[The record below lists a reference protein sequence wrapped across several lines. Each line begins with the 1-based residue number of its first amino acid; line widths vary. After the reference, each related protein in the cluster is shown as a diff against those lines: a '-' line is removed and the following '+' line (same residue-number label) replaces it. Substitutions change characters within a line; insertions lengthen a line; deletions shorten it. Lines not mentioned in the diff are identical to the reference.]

1 MRLHFSIPLCLFML
15 LAGMTGTGKAQPPK
29 REVRAVWLTT
39 IGGLD
44 WPRSK
49 ANNASGTERQKKEL
63 TDILDRLQ
71 AARFNT
77 VFLQTRIRST
87 VIYPSQIEPW
97 DDCLTGHTDKDP
109 GYDPLAFAIEEC
121 HKRHLEL
128 HAWVVAFPGNSFA
141 KAKALGRKAMQRRL
155 PGMCIKTNDN
165 WMLNP
170 GEPATAN
177 YLASI
182 CHEITRNYDIDGI
195 HLDYM
200 RYPEKEVRFND
211 AATYRK
217 YGNGLPLA
225 TWRRNNV
232 SKCAEA
238 VHAAVKRL
246 KPWVRVSCSPIG
258 KHDDLPRFT
267 SKGWNAY
274 ATVYQDAQSWLQKGW
289 MDMLVPMM
297 YFQGN
302 HFFPFAQDWI
312 ENSYGRIIVPGLAA
326 YFLAKGQKDW
336 PLDIIERENHVVR
349 IMGAS
354 GQAYFR
360 SRFVTENTKGIYD
373 FLKNCFYPTPAFTP
387 ALTWEKTERPPAPTG
402 LHIARQNGKARLIWD
417 APANRKD
424 ITYNI
429 YSSFVLPVDTGN
441 TENLVAY
448 GLRDTGFD
456 LGTDIP
462 DTYRPH
468 YAVTIMDR
476 YGNESKPACLDAP
489 RLHLSGPICNGRLS
503 LKGDTLLLPAKNREE
518 YLLLTDMSGRIVST
532 LPYTERMDIHP
543 LKPGLYDIRTL
554 EKKGKSHFLGRL
566 FRK

>member
-1 MRLHFSIPLCLFML
+1 MKLHFSIPLCLL
-15 LAGMTGTGKAQPPK
+15 LLLSGLPGAGKAQPPK

-44 WPRSK
+44 WPREK
-49 ANNASGTERQKKEL
+49 ANNAKGIERQKQEL

-77 VFLQTRIRST
+77 IILQTRIRST
-87 VIYPSQIEPW
+87 VIYPSLIEPW
-97 DDCLTGHTDKDP
+97 DDCLTGHTDKAP

-128 HAWVVAFPGNSFA
+128 HAWVVAFPGNSFV
-141 KAKALGRKAMQRRL
+141 KAKALGRKAMQHRL
-155 PGMCIKTNDN
+155 PRLCIKTNDY

-182 CHEITRNYDIDGI
+182 CSEITRNYDIDGI
-195 HLDYM
+195 HLDYI
-200 RYPEKEVRFND
+200 RYPEKEIRFND

-217 YGNGLPLA
+217 YGKGQSLSA
-225 TWRRNNV
+225 WRRNNV
-232 SKCAEA
+232 SRCAEA
-238 VHAAVKRL
+238 IHAAVKQL

-258 KHDDLPRFT
+258 KHDDLPRYT

-274 ATVYQDAQSWLQKGW
+274 TTVYQEAQNWLRNGW

-297 YFQGN
+297 YFEGN
-302 HFFPFAQDWI
+302 HFYPFAKDWI
-312 ENSYGRIIVPGLAA
+312 ENSHGRIIVPGLGA

-336 PLDIIERENHVVR
+336 PLDIIERENYVVR
-349 IMGAS
+349 SMGAS

-360 SRFVTENTKGIYD
+360 SRFVTENTKGLYD
-373 FLKNCFYPTPAFTP
+373 FLKNCFYTTPAFTP
-387 ALTWEKTERPPAPTG
+387 ALTWEKADSLPAPTD
-402 LHIARQNGKARLIWD
+402 LHIARQDGKAQLVWD
-417 APANRKD
+417 APSSVKD
-424 ITYNI
+424 ITYNV
-429 YSSFVLPVDTGN
+429 YRSFSLPVN
-441 TENLVAY
+441 TEDIRNLVAY
-448 GLRDTGFD
+448 GLKKPGLD

-462 DTYRPH
+462 DTYRPN
-468 YAVTIMDR
+468 YAITIMDR
-476 YGNESKPACLDAP
+476 YGNESHAACLEAP
-489 RLHLSGPICNGRLS
+489 RLYASTSTCTGLLS
-503 LKGDTLLLPAKNREE
+503 LKGNILLLPPKNREE
-518 YLLLTDMSGRIVST
+518 YILVTDMSGRIT
-532 LPYTERMDIHP
+532 HTFPYTGHMDIGN

-554 EKKGKSHFLGRL
+554 ENKGKSHFLGRL